1 MEVETLA
8 QSRFFAD
15 NFNDVLGDESRNEK
29 YFFNPCVWLLPG
41 GASRKAGW
49 GYAAHFP
56 TLLPYL
62 WLKSGSFPT
71 LFMIWLKIPYLF
83 MTVTAGAVA
92 LNISYDGI
100 LLMVLLIIMEK

>member
-1 MEVETLA
+1 MKVETLA

-29 YFFNPCVWLLPG
+29 YFFNPRVWLLPG

-62 WLKSGSFPT
+62 WLAK
-71 LFMIWLKIPYLF
+71 IWEFSYL
-83 MTVTAGAVA
+83 
-92 LNISYDGI
+92 IYDLTKNTI
-100 LLMVLLIIMEK
+100 LIHDRYGWRSCPKH